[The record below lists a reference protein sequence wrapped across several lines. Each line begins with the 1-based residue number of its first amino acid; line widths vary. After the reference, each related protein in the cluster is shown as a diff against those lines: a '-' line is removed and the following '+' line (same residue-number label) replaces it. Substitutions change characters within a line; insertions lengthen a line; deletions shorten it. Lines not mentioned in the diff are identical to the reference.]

1 MPRYIVTG
9 NYTASA
15 MQAMVANPSDR
26 ETAVRAIVEAVGGR
40 LESFHL
46 TTGDSDFSVHVTAEN
61 TTDLIAGLMAT
72 AASGAVCN
80 LKTVQAFTSEEF
92 VAMQRKAGEVASSF
106 KAP

>member
-9 NYTASA
+9 NYSASA

-26 ETAVRAIVEAVGGR
+26 ESAVRAIVEAVGGK

-46 TTGDSDFSVHVTAEN
+46 TTGDTDFLVHVTANN

-72 AASGAVCN
+72 GASGAVCN

-92 VAMQRKAGEVASSF
+92 VAMQRKAGEVAKSF